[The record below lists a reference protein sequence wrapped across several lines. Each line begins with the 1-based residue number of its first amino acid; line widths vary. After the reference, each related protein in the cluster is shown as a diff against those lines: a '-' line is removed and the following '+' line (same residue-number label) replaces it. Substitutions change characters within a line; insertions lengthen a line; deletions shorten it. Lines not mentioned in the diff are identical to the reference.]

1 MNIQKIKKKGFFL
14 IFTILALFCLVN
26 CGKDNDSPIEE
37 NNSKESIDENN
48 FKLEIES
55 ES

>member
-37 NNSKESIDENN
+37 NNSKESISN
-48 FKLEIES
+48 
-55 ES
+55 